1 MELPAGFGQI
11 LQKAQEMQQKVAE
24 MQRDVEKV
32 EVEASAGGG
41 MVKVRANGAQKIV
54 SVTIDAEVVNKDE
67 VEMLQDLIQAATNEA
82 IRKSKDLLQDEMK
95 KLTGG
100 IPIPGFS

>member
-1 MELPAGFGQI
+1 MEFPAGFGQI

-24 MQRDVEKV
+24 MQRDVEKL

-41 MVKVRANGAQKIV
+41 MVRVKANGAQKIV
-54 SVTIDAEVVNKDE
+54 SITIDSEVVNKDE

-100 IPIPGFS
+100 IPIPGF